1 VRYEEDFKLKQKKL
15 KDFEAEVRDKT
26 IYDIQAW
33 WASTIAWRKARKRH
47 ERLLKSMYWYRIRR
61 LVLLKKAVDRYDP
74 TKIKM
79 NDLEDQFCDVI
90 PELREY
96 RIYKKAKAMKIAT
109 RWGLKLLA
117 KAREKLTNGLWKVI
131 VYAAFLKPLLFDL
144 HVLCEK
150 AQRLERLREE
160 ARLERQH
167 RRNDEIKVAEELR
180 QDLRALAEEI
190 AKREWTCPRFEC
202 KRHKF
207 LSKER
212 FETHMK
218 VHRQMDV
225 EVEAARRAVFL
236 RKMKRLNEE
245 EEVSKSNKLFSKARL
260 Y

>member
-1 VRYEEDFKLKQKKL
+1 
-15 KDFEAEVRDKT
+15 
-26 IYDIQAW
+26 
-33 WASTIAWRKARKRH
+33 
-47 ERLLKSMYWYRIRR
+47 
-61 LVLLKKAVDRYDP
+61 
-74 TKIKM
+74 
-79 NDLEDQFCDVI
+79 
-90 PELREY
+90 
-96 RIYKKAKAMKIAT
+96 
-109 RWGLKLLA
+109 
-117 KAREKLTNGLWKVI
+117 
-131 VYAAFLKPLLFDL
+131 
-144 HVLCEK
+144 
-150 AQRLERLREE
+150 
-160 ARLERQH
+160 
-167 RRNDEIKVAEELR
+167 
-180 QDLRALAEEI
+180 LAEEI